1 VGMLKE
7 QLRYLCRCVP
17 DAPELT
23 RRAARSADL
32 VEMRAVFAARLD
44 GERAEALDL
53 GAEGGQ
59 LERSGSALAA

>member
-1 VGMLKE
+1 MLKE

-23 RRAARSADL
+23 RAAARCSAL
-32 VEMRAVFAARLD
+32 AEMRAVLGARLA
-44 GERAEALDL
+44 GEPPEALDL

-59 LERSGSALAA
+59 LERSGSARAA